1 MSMILNER
9 TKLTATYLNGCAIA
23 CIAIGGLAP
32 VVSVIVNRAQ
42 VSPPRLLAMAFGC
55 LCISFALHLAG
66 RRILRRLE

>member
-1 MSMILNER
+1 MILNER
-9 TKLTATYLNGCAIA
+9 IKLTATYLNGCAIA

-32 VVSVIVNRAQ
+32 VASVIVNGSQ
-42 VSPPRLLAMAFGC
+42 VSAFRLFALALGC